1 MSGGKD
7 STTQVIRMLEL
18 GMNPLCV
25 TATTDELSDIGRR
38 NIENLKSLG
47 VDFIEY
53 TTNQVVR
60 RRVNKLALCQVGDI
74 SWPEHV
80 TIFTL
85 PVRLAVQMGIKL
97 IVWGENPQNEYGG
110 PGRGRDRQHADPALA
125 RGVRRPARPARQRP
139 RGPGRHRAE
148 APRAVHVSRP
158 TRISPAS
165 A

>member
-1 MSGGKD
+1 
-7 STTQVIRMLEL
+7 
-18 GMNPLCV
+18 MNPLCV

-47 VDFIEY
+47 VDFVEY
-53 TTNQVVR
+53 TTNQGVR
-60 RRVNKLALCQVGDI
+60 RRINKLALCQVGDI

-110 PGRGRDRQHADPALA
+110 PAAAATGNTLDPALA
-125 RGVRRPARPARQRP
+125 RGVRRPARSARERP
-139 RGPGRHRAE
+139 RRPGRHRARSTSC
-148 APRAVHVSRP
+148 PTRTRP
-158 TRISPAS
+158 TTTSRAS